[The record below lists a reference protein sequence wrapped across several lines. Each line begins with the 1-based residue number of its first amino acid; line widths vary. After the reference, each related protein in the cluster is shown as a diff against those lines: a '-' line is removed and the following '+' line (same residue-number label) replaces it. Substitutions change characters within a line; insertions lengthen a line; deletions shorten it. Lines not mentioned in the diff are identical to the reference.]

1 MYSFI
6 TGKFP
11 NRDGS
16 VIFTHVAVFAENQY
30 APDPSVPG
38 GARIVGQKSGSRSFA
53 SLDAMLTHAKG
64 ILGGECIV
72 NGASV
77 VLAPAAPAEK
87 PAKGK

>member
-16 VIFTHVAVFAENQY
+16 VVYNHVAVFAENQY

-38 GARIVGQKSGSRSFA
+38 GARIVGQKSASRSFT
-53 SLDAMLTHAKG
+53 SQEAMLSHAKG
-64 ILGGECIV
+64 ILGGECVI

-77 VLAPAAPAEK
+77 ILAPAAPAEK